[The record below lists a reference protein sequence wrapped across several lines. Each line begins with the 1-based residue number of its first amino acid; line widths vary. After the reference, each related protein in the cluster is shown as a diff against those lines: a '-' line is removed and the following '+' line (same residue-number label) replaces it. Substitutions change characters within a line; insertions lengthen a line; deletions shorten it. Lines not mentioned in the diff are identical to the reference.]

1 MLWVTVLLALLAA
14 SLFFRAAVV
23 VAMIGR
29 YRSREGVRAAYV
41 HAGLLAGAGL
51 LSAAAATRTRA
62 TLYLVLACAIVM
74 AADIV
79 LTRRLAGRDDDEL
92 DNPA

>member
-1 MLWVTVLLALLAA
+1 MLALLAA

-29 YRSREGVRAAYV
+29 YRDREGARAAYI
-41 HAGLLAGAGL
+41 HAGLLACAGL
-51 LSAAAATRTRA
+51 LAAAAAIRTGA

-74 AADIV
+74 AADI
-79 LTRRLAGRDDDEL
+79 LITRRLTAGEDDEL
-92 DNPA
+92 NNAA